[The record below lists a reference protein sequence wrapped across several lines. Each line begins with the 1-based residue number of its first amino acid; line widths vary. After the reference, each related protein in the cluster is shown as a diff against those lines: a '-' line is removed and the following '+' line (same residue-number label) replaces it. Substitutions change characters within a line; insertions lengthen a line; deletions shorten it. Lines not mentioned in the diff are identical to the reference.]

1 MRKLFLVGAMALAV
15 FALLLATQSPDLD
28 ASSHR
33 EAPLISNDPL
43 ADNTDLYAFRS
54 PDKPNTVT
62 IVAGYVPL
70 ELPEGGPNYSTFGEN
85 IRYEI
90 HIKNK
95 TSQGALG
102 TATDDITY
110 RFTFNQTNEDP
121 NTFFNIRLGQNLK
134 TTYTCEKSTD
144 GGYSWS
150 TIVSNGIVPP
160 NNIGPRSTT
169 FAGGAGG
176 NYEALVTPAI
186 TTASTGETIFCGPRD
201 DPFFVDLGGVFD
213 LGQTRSTYGSDPNNP
228 NNTRDA
234 VAGFNC
240 HAICLQIPINSLQKD
255 GMNPE
260 QASSILDPNF
270 VIGVWASASRQQVTT
285 LSPVGAKPAYS
296 GNWVQVSR
304 LGMPLTNEAVIP
316 IKDKDYWNAV
326 TPYSQDEQYF
336 VQYLANLELS
346 LYMQDGG
353 DPANATVGL
362 GDLVPALAPLR
373 VQSMSYPALAIPGY
387 PTPGLDFRFGKDGA
401 FAVTKVV
408 SDFSGT
414 AFAVP
419 TRPAQS
425 GLPTALV
432 GAGEPRRVDIFPIFY
447 FGVPNAIPYQLL
459 TKKTGPLDSGKPF
472 IHNFLPIT
480 QTPDGGLYGGDML
493 RLNMA
498 TPVTDRNTSEFRQNA
513 HQGLVRAAAI
523 GLTAAP
529 YNTTKNLE
537 FIPHMDGFP
546 NGRRLEDDVTTI
558 ELQAVGGLVLA
569 AVGLPFDDAV
579 AADYSDVL
587 SAKLVAE
594 LTYSAGPNQNDIP
607 LLPQFPYLASPH
619 RGFDYVKQLTASNV
633 QTGVAGGNLGASVPR
648 GFLLEQNYPNPFNP
662 TTEIK
667 YAVTKDAAVKLRVFN
682 SLGQEVATLVDKKLA
697 PGTYTANWDARAFST
712 GTYFYRLEV
721 DGKALPAKKA
731 VLVK

>member
-1 MRKLFLVGAMALAV
+1 MRKLFLIGALALA
-15 FALLLATQSPDLD
+15 ALGLFLSMPSPYLD

-54 PDKPNTVT
+54 PDRPEWVT
-62 IVAGYVPL
+62 IVACYVPL
-70 ELPEGGPNYSTFGEN
+70 ELPEGGPNYSTFGEG

-90 HIKNK
+90 HVKNQP
-95 TSQGALG
+95 SAAALG
-102 TATDDITY
+102 AAKDDITY
-110 RFTFNQTNEDP
+110 RFTFSQMNEDP

-134 TTYTCEKSTD
+134 TNYTCEKSTD
-144 GGYSWS
+144 GGNSFT
-150 TIVSNGIVPP
+150 TIVANGIVPP

-186 TTASTGETIFCGPRD
+186 ATAATGEVVFCGPRD

-213 LGQTRSTYGSDPNNP
+213 LGATRSNYGNNP
-228 NNTRDA
+228 GDPGNARDA

-240 HAICLQIPINSLQKD
+240 HAICLQIPIATLQRN
-255 GMNPE
+255 GYGPN
-260 QASSILDPNF
+260 QAEGILDPTY

-285 LSPVGAKPAYS
+285 LSAVGAKPQHS
-296 GNWVQVSR
+296 GPWVQVSR

-336 VQYLANLELS
+336 VQYFANLELS
-346 LYMQDGG
+346 LYMQDGS
-353 DPANATVGL
+353 DPANPTVGL
-362 GDLVPALAPLR
+362 GGLVPSLAPLR
-373 VQSMSYPALAIPGY
+373 VQSRSYPALVIPGY
-387 PTPGLDFRFGKDGA
+387 PTPGLDFRYGKDGA
-401 FAVTKVV
+401 FAVTKVI
-408 SDFSGT
+408 SDFTGT

-419 TRPAQS
+419 TRPAQT

-459 TKKTGPLDSGKPF
+459 TLKTGPLDAGKPF
-472 IHNFLPIT
+472 IHNFLPVT
-480 QTPDGGLYGGDML
+480 QTPDGALWGGDML

-498 TPVTDRNTSEFRQNA
+498 TPTTERSTSEFTQNA
-513 HQGLVRAAAI
+513 AQGLVRAAVL
-523 GLTAAP
+523 GLTATP
-529 YNTTKNLE
+529 YNTSKNLE

-579 AADYSDVL
+579 APDYADVL
-587 SAKLVAE
+587 SPSLVAE
-594 LTYSAGPNQNDIP
+594 LTYSAGPSKNDLP
-607 LLPQFPYLASPH
+607 LLAEFPYLASPH
-619 RGFDYVKQLTASNV
+619 RGYDYVKQLTSGPK
-633 QTGVAGGNLGASVPR
+633 TGVSERGMGIGVPK
-648 GFLLEQNYPNPFNP
+648 GFQLQQNYPNPFNP
-662 TTEIK
+662 STEIK
-667 YAVTKDAAVKLRVFN
+667 YALARNDRVRLRIFN
-682 SLGQEVATLVDKKLA
+682 ELGQEVATLVDQPQTA
-697 PGTYTANWDARAFST
+697 GTHTVKWNASNVAS

-721 DGKALPAKKA
+721 GDEVMPAKKA
-731 VLVK
+731 ILIK

>member
-1 MRKLFLVGAMALAV
+1 
-15 FALLLATQSPDLD
+15 
-28 ASSHR
+28 
-33 EAPLISNDPL
+33 
-43 ADNTDLYAFRS
+43 
-54 PDKPNTVT
+54 
-62 IVAGYVPL
+62 
-70 ELPEGGPNYSTFGEN
+70 
-85 IRYEI
+85 
-90 HIKNK
+90 
-95 TSQGALG
+95 
-102 TATDDITY
+102 
-110 RFTFNQTNEDP
+110 
-121 NTFFNIRLGQNLK
+121 
-134 TTYTCEKSTD
+134 
-144 GGYSWS
+144 
-150 TIVSNGIVPP
+150 
-160 NNIGPRSTT
+160 
-169 FAGGAGG
+169 G

-186 TTASTGETIFCGPRD
+186 TTAGTGETIFCGPRD

-228 NNTRDA
+228 NNARDA

-240 HAICLQIPINSLQKD
+240 HAICLQIPISSLQKD

-285 LSPVGAKPAYS
+285 LSPVGAKPTYS

-513 HQGLVRAAAI
+513 HMGLVRAAAI

-587 SAKLVAE
+587 SPKLVAE

-633 QTGVAGGNLGASVPR
+633 QTGVAGGNIGASVPR